1 MIVAQD
7 LQSDAVVDLRVVVSD
22 LNRIQGK
29 TGLLLYQLALNMI
42 LASPLKAW
50 RIVILTITP
59 ENPVLYPSFEQNP
72 AIQ

>member
-50 RIVILTITP
+50 RIVILSIAP